1 MKKIF
6 IILIGLSLVLVG
18 SFLLFSSRDEA
29 KITGQ
34 NNLNQIDSE
43 ISLADQINSKVRD
56 NQAVLLDVRTPEEF
70 KQGHSE
76 LAINYDSRL
85 IDQGSLPNIDKNK
98 EIFLYCRSGNRSTE
112 VQKTL
117 EANGFTNITNLG
129 GLAEMRNIGLL

>member
-1 MKKIF
+1 MKKI
-6 IILIGLSLVLVG
+6 ILISVGLILIFVG
-18 SFLLFSSRDEA
+18 TISIFSSRDEA
-29 KITGQ
+29 TKDVE
-34 NNLNQIDSE
+34 NNTIVDAKV
-43 ISLADQINSKVRD
+43 SLADQINSKVRD
-56 NQAVLLDVRTPEEF
+56 NSAVLLDVRTPEEF

-85 IDQGSLPNIDKNK
+85 IDQGSLPDLDKNK

-129 GLAEMRNIGLL
+129 GLSDMRNIGLL